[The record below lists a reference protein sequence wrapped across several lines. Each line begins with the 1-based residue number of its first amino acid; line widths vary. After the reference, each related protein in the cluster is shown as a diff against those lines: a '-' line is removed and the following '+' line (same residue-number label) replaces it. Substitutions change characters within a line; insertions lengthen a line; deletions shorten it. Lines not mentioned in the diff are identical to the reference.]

1 MTLKQFVLNK
11 IEKITDFDTRTS
23 KSIKKVIRSSI
34 KDFKFRSVVR
44 VKETEAGR
52 CEILYLASA
61 VEEKLLSKI
70 AEFAIGTEEETSIE
84 SIYDGYVVRNY

>member
-11 IEKITDFDTRTS
+11 IENISDFDTRTS
-23 KSIKKVIRSSI
+23 KSIKKVIRSTI
-34 KDFKFRSVVR
+34 KDFKFRSVVK
-44 VKETEAGR
+44 VKETETGG

-70 AEFAIGTEEETSIE
+70 AEFAIGSEEEVSIE
-84 SIYDGYVVRNY
+84 SIYEGYVVRKY

>member
-11 IEKITDFDTRTS
+11 IENINGFDTETS
-23 KSIKKVIRSSI
+23 NCIKKVIRSTI
-34 KDFKFRSVVR
+34 KDFEFRSVVK
-44 VKETEAGR
+44 VEETEAGR

-84 SIYDGYVVRNY
+84 SIYEGYVVRNY